1 MLSHWLVTIQ
11 EAVNI
16 KWKHVSRSC
25 LNSKN
30 PSSKFLSNYNLGI
43 FFVIY
48 QIYPKTMLNIRSK
61 IHLQG
66 KQVKQMKQNPKEDFN
81 LYCKQG
87 L

>member
-1 MLSHWLVTIQ
+1 
-11 EAVNI
+11 
-16 KWKHVSRSC
+16 
-25 LNSKN
+25 
-30 PSSKFLSNYNLGI
+30 
-43 FFVIY
+43 
-48 QIYPKTMLNIRSK
+48 MLNIRSK